1 MIQDIRQAV
10 RTLSKHPGFVAI
22 AAAVLTGLAFGAVL
36 MAYTSTLEEDTGQL
50 AMVMRFVV
58 LPMTLFSGTF
68 FPLTVFP
75 IWLQWIGWISPL
87 WHGTELVRVFTY
99 GYPEP
104 IWLTVVHVAYL
115 AAMFAVGWVWARR
128 IAVRRLRK

>member
-1 MIQDIRQAV
+1 M
-10 RTLSKHPGFVAI
+10 LG
-22 AAAVLTGLAFGAVL
+22 GLAFGAVL
-36 MAYTSTLEEDTGQL
+36 MGYTSTLEEDTGQL

-68 FPLTVFP
+68 FPLSTFP

-87 WHGTELVRVFTY
+87 WHSTELARVFTY
-99 GYPEP
+99 GYAEP

-115 AAMFAVGWVWARR
+115 VALVVVGWVWARR
-128 IAVRRLRK
+128 IAVRRLRR